1 MKYIIMVTI
10 VVGLALADFITGLIK
25 ACIKKD
31 VSSQMMRIGGLHKIL
46 ELVIMLTACG
56 LEIGITALGKY
67 YQSTEIAE
75 KLAEITGAL
84 AAGGVFVWIV
94 FMEITSILENYVEA
108 NPDAK
113 WAIWMLKKL
122 RVFQQKE
129 LEKEEKSNVQTETDK
144 T

>member
-1 MKYIIMVTI
+1 MKYIIMISI
-10 VVGLALADFITGLIK
+10 VVGLAAADFITGLIK
-25 ACIKKD
+25 ACIKRD
-31 VSSQMMRIGGLHKIL
+31 VSSQMMRVGGLHKIL

-56 LEIGITALGKY
+56 LEIGISELGKY
-67 YQSTEIAE
+67 YQSP

-113 WAIWMLKKL
+113 WAIWILKKL
-122 RVFQQKE
+122 RIFQQKE
-129 LEKEEKSNVQTETDK
+129 LEKEEKQCSNQDW
-144 T
+144 